1 MKSWNC
7 RFCCDS
13 INLTGVRCPPP
24 TKPSDGLVQKPC
36 WVRAVRGQVC
46 GWRAWLP
53 RPRCD
58 PVHPP
63 ATLPSE
69 FNSVLEL
76 LALSQ
81 LWPKSFPPTT
91 GLEAGKVCWV
101 GGMASTAPLG
111 PIDVGFKWTPWAHT
125 GRCPQD
131 HNILEQF
138 NVVPNK
144 VQIGA
149 IYR

>member
-13 INLTGVRCPPP
+13 INLTGLRCSPP

-53 RPRCD
+53 GPQCD

-63 ATLPSE
+63 PPSRLH
-69 FNSVLEL
+69 SVLEL

-81 LWPKSFPPTT
+81 LWPKSFPPAT

-111 PIDVGFKWTPWAHT
+111 PTDMWGLSGHPGPIQAGVLRITTSLSSLMWYQTKS
-125 GRCPQD
+125 
-131 HNILEQF
+131 
-138 NVVPNK
+138 K
-144 VQIGA
+144 
-149 IYR
+149 